1 MTKASPETIFTLSA
15 GRTGTAWLSDFL
27 AVNFKC
33 DALHEPLGIEDFGNR
48 MPDIKIMRS
57 FNETGNNAIVKN
69 FWKRK
74 LSMLT
79 SNMHIETNHTLGK
92 CGLIENISHTQLA
105 EKSKIIILKRDIV
118 RQCASYVMRH
128 DFVHITTAWQWYL
141 HPSYQKKIIDPEL
154 FSRFEGI
161 GLALWYCYEMAARQ
175 AYYKLYFGSK
185 VKFIDAQLEDITTPS
200 GAQKFWQAIGQS
212 GQCSLPPRKNE
223 NRMQT
228 PKELIE
234 HLAKI
239 TSKFQFDPNIIAQQ
253 AFDDG
258 FSFEHKQ
265 TA

>member
-105 EKSKIIILKRDIV
+105 EKNYQSEIIFTI
-118 RQCASYVMRH
+118 
-128 DFVHITTAWQWYL
+128 
-141 HPSYQKKIIDPEL
+141 
-154 FSRFEGI
+154 
-161 GLALWYCYEMAARQ
+161 
-175 AYYKLYFGSK
+175 
-185 VKFIDAQLEDITTPS
+185 
-200 GAQKFWQAIGQS
+200 
-212 GQCSLPPRKNE
+212 
-223 NRMQT
+223 
-228 PKELIE
+228 
-234 HLAKI
+234 
-239 TSKFQFDPNIIAQQ
+239 
-253 AFDDG
+253 
-258 FSFEHKQ
+258 
-265 TA
+265 